1 MRNEKIE
8 LLEQLYIAAHVIDE
22 VGSILWS
29 NPYEVNLLGYQAEEF
44 IGHKFQEVS
53 NYRFIFDIFI
63 CFDAFLCGFLACNN
77 QNRCS

>member
-53 NYRFIFDIFI
+53 NFRFIVDISVRFY
-63 CFDAFLCGFLACNN
+63 AFLFEFLACNN
-77 QNRCS
+77 ENRCS